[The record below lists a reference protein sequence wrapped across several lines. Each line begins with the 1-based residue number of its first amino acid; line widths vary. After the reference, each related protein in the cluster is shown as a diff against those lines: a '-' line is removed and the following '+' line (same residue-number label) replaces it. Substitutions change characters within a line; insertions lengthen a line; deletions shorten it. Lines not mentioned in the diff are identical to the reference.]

1 MRSAEKE
8 RKDEEEE
15 ERKKEWDGV
24 KDGEQKRTDNEA
36 LFASHE
42 IGETRITL
50 HDGVV
55 VAGIRQVL
63 RDSLVIS

>member
-1 MRSAEKE
+1 MRRNERRRE
-8 RKDEEEE
+8 RK
-15 ERKKEWDGV
+15 
-24 KDGEQKRTDNEA
+24 RTNNEA
-36 LFASHE
+36 LFVSHE